1 MTEGLKVKSWEGVRD
16 RHRQKRDRIGT
27 YWVGERDRMTGQA
40 GSSTDNIGTSYIIS
54 HMIHYRKQK

>member
-27 YWVGERDRMTGQA
+27 GTYWVGERDRMTGQGA
-40 GSSTDNIGTSYIIS
+40 RPTI
-54 HMIHYRKQK
+54 